1 MNVDDI
7 VRNLLIRFPL
17 FGNVIANIKFVY
29 TASPVNAPAY
39 TTGTVIYYKKEFF
52 DDYTPDEREFIV
64 AHEIMHIVLNHLF
77 RNVGKD
83 PDLLNFVEDAIINQ
97 MLIRSG
103 MTMPNGFVNIPDALD
118 YSVEELYMKY
128 LPIIDEIKEW
138 MQLNT
143 YHEELKNLD
152 DTIQEMYNRDLQ
164 ELMDE
169 NNAICDSMLEDYQR
183 ELQINTEEAQVSLG
197 LEFPSVKVG
206 KAKPLVSWESL
217 LVNKIVAPSETVTS
231 FFEVEKDGVIR
242 KEEKPEESESESEI
256 IIDSSGSMQMA
267 KIKAILR
274 ECKNIL
280 GNSHIRVGF
289 FDVKFYGWHEIRT
302 EDDIDK
308 LQIVGRGS
316 NDFIKMA
323 QTFSDNVDNKIIITD
338 GEWIYPDESP
348 GVLWIILNEIGPER
362 DRKSTRL
369 NSSHR

>member
-29 TASPVNAPAY
+29 TASPVNSPAY
-39 TTGTVIYYKKEFF
+39 TTGDIIYYKKEFF

-83 PDLLNFVEDAIINQ
+83 SDLLNFVEDAIINQ

-128 LPIIDEIKEW
+128 LPKIDEIKEW

-143 YHEELKNLD
+143 YHEELKDLD

-169 NNAICDSMLEDYQR
+169 NIAIRDSMLEDYQR

-256 IIDSSGSMQMA
+256 LIDSSGSMQMA
-267 KIKAILR
+267 KIKVILR

-280 GNSHIRVGF
+280 GNSRIKVGF

-338 GEWIYPDESP
+338 GSGYIPMKVQEFY
-348 GVLWIILNEIGPER
+348 GLF
-362 DRKSTRL
+362 
-369 NSSHR
+369 